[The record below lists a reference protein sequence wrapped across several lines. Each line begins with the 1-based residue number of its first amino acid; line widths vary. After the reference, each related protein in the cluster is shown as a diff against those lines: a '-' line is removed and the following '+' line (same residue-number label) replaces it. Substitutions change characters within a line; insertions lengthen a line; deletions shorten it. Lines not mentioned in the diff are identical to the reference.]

1 MKKNL
6 FYNIIQEWNGLS
18 LKEKLANLQK
28 FEELNADFE
37 GRKAR
42 EIVLKQIQRLDADA
56 EYRFN
61 EPNLIIINN
70 NRINNKNPFKM
81 LENVFHEGFHALCDD
96 YFNNKTDLKAFSQV
110 DKERLIDERR
120 KVDLIYNRAYH
131 ERALT
136 LFSLAYYEEK
146 LVRKETCLYFIY
158 NLLQCYENMA
168 DCQKLIEIY
177 HENIGSYYSYETFK
191 NHIDMQYETHSYE
204 EIRRLVDVM
213 DIKIYSD
220 RLREVNTDKN
230 VVQYPQSSTVLRNFE
245 RGLEELSKFQNNIIG
260 NQEYVSRQCQNLDES
275 KLLLR

>member
-1 MKKNL
+1 MKKSL

-18 LKEKLANLQK
+18 LKEKLTYLQK

-42 EIVLKQIQRLDADA
+42 EIILKQIERVDADA

-61 EPNLIIINN
+61 EPSLITIN
-70 NRINNKNPFKM
+70 NRINENPFKM
-81 LENVFHEGFHALCDD
+81 LESVFHEGFHALCDD
-96 YFNNKTDLKAFSQV
+96 YFNNKTDLRTFSYV
-110 DKERLIDERR
+110 DIERLLDERR
-120 KVDLIYNRAYH
+120 KIDLIYNRAAY

-168 DCQKLIEIY
+168 DCQKLLDIY

-191 NHIDMQYETHSYE
+191 NHIDMQHGTNFYEK
-204 EIRRLVDVM
+204 IRNLVDVI
-213 DIKIYSD
+213 DIKIFSD

-245 RGLEELSKFQNNIIG
+245 RGLEELGKFQNNIIG
-260 NQEYVSRQCQNLDES
+260 SQEYISRQCNNLDES
-275 KLLLR
+275 KSLLR

>member
-1 MKKNL
+1 MKKSL

-18 LKEKLANLQK
+18 LKEKLTYLQK

-42 EIVLKQIQRLDADA
+42 EIILKQIERVDADA

-61 EPNLIIINN
+61 EPSLITIN
-70 NRINNKNPFKM
+70 NRINENPFKM
-81 LENVFHEGFHALCDD
+81 LESVFHEGFHALCDD
-96 YFNNKTDLKAFSQV
+96 YFNNKTDLRTFSYV
-110 DKERLIDERR
+110 DIERLLDERR
-120 KVDLIYNRAYH
+120 KIDLIYNRAVY

-168 DCQKLIEIY
+168 DCQKLLDIY

-191 NHIDMQYETHSYE
+191 NHIDMQHGTNFYEK
-204 EIRRLVDVM
+204 IRNLVDVI
-213 DIKIYSD
+213 DIKIFSD

-245 RGLEELSKFQNNIIG
+245 RGLEELGKFQNNIIG
-260 NQEYVSRQCQNLDES
+260 SQEYISRQCHNLDES
-275 KLLLR
+275 KSLLR

>member
-1 MKKNL
+1 MKKSL

-18 LKEKLANLQK
+18 LKEKLTYLQK

-42 EIVLKQIQRLDADA
+42 EIILKQIERVDADA

-61 EPNLIIINN
+61 EP
-70 NRINNKNPFKM
+70 
-81 LENVFHEGFHALCDD
+81 
-96 YFNNKTDLKAFSQV
+96 YFNNKTDLRTFSYV
-110 DKERLIDERR
+110 DIERLLDERR
-120 KVDLIYNRAYH
+120 KIDLIYNRAVY

-168 DCQKLIEIY
+168 DCQKLLDIY

-191 NHIDMQYETHSYE
+191 NHIDMQHGTNFYEK
-204 EIRRLVDVM
+204 IRNLVDVI
-213 DIKIYSD
+213 DIKIFSD

-245 RGLEELSKFQNNIIG
+245 RGLEELGKFQNNIIG
-260 NQEYVSRQCQNLDES
+260 SQEYISRQCHNLDES
-275 KLLLR
+275 KSLLR